1 MNWNGK
7 HIIRQT
13 TEVQSEGVHHGH
25 SSFENMITPAQ
36 KKIMKVGG
44 KKSFAYGKKKKS
56 GLLKGEL
63 PDVLYI
69 NDIFYIV

>member
-1 MNWNGK
+1 
-7 HIIRQT
+7 
-13 TEVQSEGVHHGH
+13 
-25 SSFENMITPAQ
+25 MITPAQ